1 MNSVNKIVKALNIP
15 SFSTVLGLLRR
26 FGARGSNILFAKDY
40 RPIVFKL
47 SDRIYVNPYVLFIVL
62 FAGSFLI
69 QRLPFAN
76 LTNSLAISFM
86 IAYLTFFKRYPQL
99 YLDKLKS
106 SLEISDKEFQCIRSQ
121 IGHYSF
127 LKFGIVSLM
136 APLLY
141 IAVNFRN
148 PSHFFNSSNFLT
160 ISEHLP
166 AELFAIFTGMLI
178 LQMNYITISEVY
190 RFNIIAKKY
199 AKVDLLD
206 IHKLDPFSH
215 IGVLAAMS
223 IIGLYSVIPF
233 SLIKEPELLYSLIN
247 SFVISIPF
255 LLLNIGIPLYR
266 VYKKINDKLVIE
278 KKLIRKVLDVDNDA
292 KTKLAL
298 FQHQKNIN
306 TLDIIGYR
314 TYINSISP
322 IPIAKHNVASFLSS
336 LLFLIGSWLLPALL

>member
-1 MNSVNKIVKALNIP
+1 MNRVSKIVKELSTP
-15 SFSTVLGLLRR
+15 SLSTLMKILKR
-26 FGARGSNILFAKDY
+26 FAARGSRLLFNQKY
-40 RPIVFKL
+40 RPTIFKL
-47 SDRIYVNPYVLFIVL
+47 SDRLYINPYVLFIVL

-69 QRLPFAN
+69 QKLPFAN
-76 LTNSLAISFM
+76 LTNSLAISF
-86 IAYLTFFKRYPQL
+86 ILAYLTFFKRYPHL
-99 YLDKLKS
+99 YLDKLRS
-106 SLEISDKEFQCIRSQ
+106 SLAISDKEIQSLRSQ
-121 IGHYSF
+121 IGHYNF
-127 LKFGIVSLM
+127 LKFAIVSLL

-148 PSHFFNSSNFLT
+148 SSHAINTSNFLT

-223 IIGLYSVIPF
+223 IIGIYSVIPF
-233 SLIKEPELLYSLIN
+233 SLIKEPELLYSLVN

-266 VYKKINDKLVIE
+266 VYKKINDKLIIE
-278 KKLIRKVLDVDNDA
+278 KKLIRNVLDNDRHA
-292 KTKLAL
+292 ITKLAL
-298 FQHQKNIN
+298 FQNQQNLN
-306 TLDIIGYR
+306 TLDVLAYR

-322 IPIAKHNVASFLSS
+322 IPIAKHNAARFLSS